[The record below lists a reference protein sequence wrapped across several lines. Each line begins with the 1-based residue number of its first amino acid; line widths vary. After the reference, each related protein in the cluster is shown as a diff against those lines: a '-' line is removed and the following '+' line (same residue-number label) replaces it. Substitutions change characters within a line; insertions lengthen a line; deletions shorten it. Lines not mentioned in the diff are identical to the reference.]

1 MPDIAQFQTTL
12 EASGRT
18 ATGFEVPPAV
28 VEALGAGKHPKV
40 TATVNGFSYRTSI
53 ALMGGRYLVGVS
65 AERRAAAGVQAGDL
79 LDVELAL
86 DTATRDV
93 EVPDDLAAALAAEP
107 AAKAFWDGLSYSN
120 KSWHALQ
127 VTGAKKPETR
137 AARVVKTVAAMR
149 ERRIR

>member
-1 MPDIAQFQTTL
+1 ML

-40 TATVNGFSYRTSI
+40 TVTVNGFTYRSSI

-65 AERRAAAGVQAGDL
+65 AERRAAAGLRAGDP

-86 DTATRDV
+86 DTAVRDV
-93 EVPDDLAAALAAEP
+93 EVPDDLAAALAADP
-107 AAKAFWDGLSYSN
+107 DAKTFWDGLSYSN
-120 KSWHALQ
+120 RSWHVLQ

-137 AARVVKTVAAMR
+137 AAGVLKTVAALR
-149 ERRIR
+149 ERRVR

>member
-1 MPDIAQFQTTL
+1 MKFQTML

-40 TATVNGFSYRTSI
+40 TVTVNGFTYRTSI
-53 ALMGGRYLVGVS
+53 AFMGGRYLVGVS
-65 AERRAAAGVQAGDL
+65 AERRAAARVRAGDL
-79 LDVELAL
+79 LDVELTL
-86 DTATRDV
+86 DTAAREV
-93 EVPDDLAAALAAEP
+93 EVPDDLATALAAEP
-107 AAKAFWDGLSYSN
+107 DATAFWDGLSYSN
-120 KSWHALQ
+120 RSWHVLQ

-149 ERRIR
+149 ERRVR

>member
-1 MPDIAQFQTTL
+1 MKFQTML

-40 TATVNGFSYRTSI
+40 TATVSGFTYRTSI

-65 AERRAAAGVQAGDL
+65 AERRAAARVRAGDL
-79 LDVELAL
+79 LDVELTL
-86 DTATRDV
+86 DTAAREVD
-93 EVPDDLAAALAAEP
+93 VPDDLATALAAEP
-107 AAKAFWDGLSYSN
+107 DATAFWDGLSYSN
-120 KSWHALQ
+120 RSWHVLQ

-149 ERRIR
+149 ERRVR